1 MTDMVELIRDQIRNA
16 LKAYAAEKGVEMVE
30 EPVVM
35 LERPRREGQG
45 DWASNVAMQLAKTF
59 RANPREIAQNIVD
72 RLSLEDGY
80 LERAEVAGPGFIN
93 FFFSRKWAAEVLAE
107 VSKGGDDYGRV
118 EDGKGR
124 RVQVEFVSANP
135 TGPLHVGHGRGA
147 AVGDVVA
154 SILAF
159 AGWDVEREYY
169 VNDAGLQMGLL
180 GKSTQARYFEI
191 LGQPEKA
198 PMIEDGYKGEYIYDL
213 ARDIIDRDGEKH
225 LDVPPGESLSVFQD
239 YAEKTIRGWIKDV
252 LSDFGVEFN
261 VWFSEQSLYDNNQVE
276 PAAQF
281 LKERDKA
288 YEKDGALWFRST
300 EYGDDKDRV
309 LFRSNGVP
317 TYFMSDIAYHKN
329 KFDRGFDLVIDVWGA
344 DHHGYVPRVRAA
356 VGAMGRNPQDF
367 QVLLIQFVSLLR
379 GGEQVSMS
387 TRSGQFITLKDVLD
401 EVGRDATRYFF
412 IMRSCDS
419 HLDFDLELA
428 KQSTNE
434 NPVYYVQYAHA
445 RIHSIFREASER
457 GISIPE
463 PADADLT
470 LLGEPSEQALIRKL
484 AMFPEEISKAAQEWA
499 PHRLT
504 FYVHDLASLF
514 HSFYNAQRILGVE
527 EDVMKARLVLVEATR
542 QVLANSL
549 RLMGISAPEKM

>member
-1 MTDMVELIRDQIRNA
+1 MTGMVELIRGHISDA
-16 LKAYAAEKGVEMVE
+16 LTAYAAEKGVEMAD
-30 EPVVM
+30 EPVIM

-72 RLSLEDGY
+72 RISLEDGY

-93 FFFSRKWAAEVLAE
+93 FFFSRKWAAEALSKVLE
-107 VSKGGDDYGRV
+107 GGDDYGRV
-118 EDGKGR
+118 DDGRGK

-154 SILAF
+154 SILEF

-169 VNDAGLQMGLL
+169 INDAGLQMGLL
-180 GKSTQARYFEI
+180 GKSTQARYFGI

-198 PMIEDGYKGEYIYDL
+198 PMIDDGYNGDYIYDL
-213 ARDIIDRDGEKH
+213 ARDVIERDGERH
-225 LDVPPGESLSVFQD
+225 LAVPVEESLPVFQD
-239 YAEKTIRGWIKDV
+239 YAEKTIRGWIRDV
-252 LSDFGVEFN
+252 LSDFGVEYN
-261 VWFSEQSLYDNNQVE
+261 VWFSEQSLYDDNLVE

-281 LKERDKA
+281 LKDRDKA

-356 VGAMGRNPQDF
+356 VEAMGRDPQDF

-445 RIHSIFREASER
+445 RIHSIFREAAER
-457 GISIPE
+457 GISVPSA
-463 PADADLT
+463 ADVDLSV
-470 LLGEPSEQALIRKL
+470 LVEKEEQMLIRKL
-484 AMFPEEISKAAQEWA
+484 ALFPEEISKAAEEWA

-504 FYVHDLASLF
+504 FYLHDLASLF
-514 HSFYNAQRILGVE
+514 HTFYNAQRILGVDDE
-527 EDVMKARLVLVEATR
+527 VMKARLLLVDAAR

-549 RLMGISAPEKM
+549 RIMGISAPEQM